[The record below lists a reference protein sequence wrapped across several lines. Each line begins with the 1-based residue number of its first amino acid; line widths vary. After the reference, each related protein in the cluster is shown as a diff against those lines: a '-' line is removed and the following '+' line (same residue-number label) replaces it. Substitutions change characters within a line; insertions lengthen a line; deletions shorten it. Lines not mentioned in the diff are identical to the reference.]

1 MIAPVV
7 SLLGLGGA
15 TLQVFFMS
23 TRPILIPLT
32 VLSLGYS
39 FYSVYRRPFRSPRM
53 LLRLWATTL
62 IAAILIAIPL
72 FRD

>member
-1 MIAPVV
+1 M

-23 TRPILIPLT
+23 ARPVLVPLT
-32 VLSLGYS
+32 VLSLAYS
-39 FYSVYRRPFRSPRM
+39 FYSVYRRPFRSQRT
-53 LLRLWATTL
+53 LFRLWATTI

-72 FRD
+72 FLG

>member
-1 MIAPVV
+1 MIAPLV

-23 TRPILIPLT
+23 TRPVLVPLT

-39 FYSVYRRPFRSPRM
+39 FYSVYRRPFRPRGV

-62 IAAILIAIPL
+62 IATILIAIPL